1 MLNKSFEE
9 KLTKHHENKDKE
21 IVECKNLEVE
31 CKGLN
36 DKQEELDKF
45 WDWEY
50 SLSDM

>member
-36 DKQEELDKF
+36 GKQEELDKF